1 MSILDRLPPPP
12 EAADE
17 STVAVVSHLLVN
29 ALSVIVGSASTL
41 RDHPSIDVDKRE
53 DLLETIEH
61 HGYLAAR
68 LVETLARGH
77 HGDLDLLY
85 AVGARAGRG

>member
-1 MSILDRLPPPP
+1 MSILDRLPPPQ
-12 EAADE
+12 AADE
-17 STVAVVSHLLVN
+17 STVAVVSHLLLN